1 MKYDEIMDRVEVTL
15 QMRQRV
21 LRNLEQAQTGKKK
34 SLVWRQV
41 MSLAACVAIVLCC
54 WYAWKPRQQDQG
66 VQMGSQIENV
76 GSLDALSQKTGIP
89 MEELTGLPFEVT
101 ETEYVSYWGNLAE
114 IQYFGQ
120 ADSACYRKSIGTEDN
135 SGDYNEY
142 AKEKTTEVSGC
153 VVTLKG
159 SMDGYLLATWTDGT
173 YAYSISLSAPV
184 SEEEFR
190 VVLETNF

>member
-1 MKYDEIMDRVEVTL
+1 MKYDEIMDRVEVTP

-76 GSLDALSQKTGIP
+76 GSLDALSQKC
-89 MEELTGLPFEVT
+89 
-101 ETEYVSYWGNLAE
+101 S
-114 IQYFGQ
+114 
-120 ADSACYRKSIGTEDN
+120 
-135 SGDYNEY
+135 
-142 AKEKTTEVSGC
+142 TTTMGVSG
-153 VVTLKG
+153 T
-159 SMDGYLLATWTDGT
+159 
-173 YAYSISLSAPV
+173 
-184 SEEEFR
+184 F
-190 VVLETNF
+190 